1 MKNIFCGISIGFLF
15 FVVLSGILY
24 VTGYYSSQYASPH
37 WSDILVNLSFYFL
50 VACGE
55 EVIFRGIIFRMID
68 DRFGLWWALGIS
80 ALIFGFAHMIN
91 PSASI
96 WSSVAIAIEAGVL
109 LGAAYKYTNSLWF
122 PIGIHWAWNF
132 TQGNVFGFAVSGG
145 DIEESILTG
154 TLSGPDIITGGSFG
168 LEDSIISLILG
179 TILSAFY
186 LWKILKSQ
194 HL

>member
-1 MKNIFCGISIGFLF
+1 MDSNHTPKQTIPLWKWILELVLGSILTGSAF
-15 FVVLSGILY
+15 FG
-24 VTGYYSSQYASPH
+24 G
-37 WSDILVNLSFYFL
+37 
-50 VACGE
+50 G
-55 EVIFRGIIFRMID
+55 
-68 DRFGLWWALGIS
+68 LGIS
-80 ALIFGFAHMIN
+80 ALIFGFAHIIN
-91 PSASI
+91 RSASI

-168 LEDSIISLILG
+168 LEASIISLILG
-179 TILSAFY
+179 TILSTFY